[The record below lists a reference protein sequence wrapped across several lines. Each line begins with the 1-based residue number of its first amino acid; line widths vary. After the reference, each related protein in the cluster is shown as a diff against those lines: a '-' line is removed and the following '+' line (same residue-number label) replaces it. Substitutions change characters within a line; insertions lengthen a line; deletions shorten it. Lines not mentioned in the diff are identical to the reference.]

1 MNLPFL
7 AGQAGGRREV
17 TPGGVG
23 GQGVSIG
30 KQFPKANP
38 NAATGMRKT
47 RGGLGSWVETQIYLF
62 QALHFPFWK
71 WRCTGEW

>member
-30 KQFPKANP
+30 KQFPKANSQRSHW
-38 NAATGMRKT
+38 NEEDER
-47 RGGLGSWVETQIYLF
+47 RLGELGRNTDISLSSSSFSILEVEVY
-62 QALHFPFWK
+62 
-71 WRCTGEW
+71 R